1 MMCEMNKQSL
11 INRYLHPR
19 GFSLVEL
26 LVYLAIFGLVGT
38 TIWAGISTFIL
49 KQNKVMTLQELT
61 NEANF
66 SLRRV
71 SPLFSNAQAFVAR
84 TKGFRDV
91 DAGDA
96 FDDSNTKRNPNGYTK
111 NCLDIVYN
119 DGTSTTLWLQENPG
133 DDAVAGYY
141 AFFSK
146 DEAGCAGTLSTA
158 GSTQLSD
165 YIFVV
170 RDITADGDAA
180 LFEIDAEAPGT
191 VRFNLNVASI
201 NADRTTVTV
210 PLNQSES
217 IDSRFF
223 TGDNSLPSSSDCH
236 ALIKKQDLSNAGG
249 FSGPHMFLNSM
260 APSTKFE
267 GLYIHITNYNSLI
280 DVVHANA
287 PGRQLDNVTVSGGLI
302 HDIETGPNG
311 NTMNHIMNILDYI
324 VFDSATLPR
333 TLHLKFYA
341 QYGKGA
347 VYTDP
352 SELENGSGLYA
363 GEYDVDIYLEPTG
376 ARIGEPVANDGGVQ
390 CLHDYL
396 EGPPGLSVVDRTVF
410 ETGSSIP
417 VTINLS
423 RAADG
428 NVTFDWETTADTATD
443 GVDYTG
449 DSGTITIEAG
459 ATTATVSVGIIAD
472 ALDEEVPETFGV
484 TISNP
489 RGATISQSVGVVTI
503 HGTSMPNCIY
513 ANNKIMGGCST
524 SGTCTGSGLTGNQA
538 QNAANYVWSDTL
550 ATGCTQR

>member
-1 MMCEMNKQSL
+1 M
-11 INRYLHPR
+11 INIPFFARARRHPR

-71 SPLFSNAQAFVAR
+71 SPLFRNVQFFEAKDIFNPSS
-84 TKGFRDV
+84 V
-91 DAGDA
+91 DGL
-96 FDDSNTKRNPNGYTK
+96 NPKGYTK
-111 NCLDIVYN
+111 NCLDLFYN
-119 DGTSTTLWLQENPG
+119 DNTSTVLWLQENPAAEG
-133 DDAVAGYY
+133 VADYY
-141 AFFSK
+141 AFFSLT
-146 DEAGCAGTLSTA
+146 GSGVTA
-158 GSTQLSD
+158 PTCSNLNASSYINASPLSD

-191 VRFNLNVASI
+191 VRFNLNVESI
-201 NADRTTVTV
+201 NADRTTVSV

-396 EGPPGLSVVDRTVF
+396 EGPPGLSVVDRPVF

>member
-217 IDSRFF
+217 IHYNAFNFGS
-223 TGDNSLPSSSDCH
+223 GADCS
-236 ALIKKQDLSNAGG
+236 ALETKTDLSGVSSKKHAYIYD
-249 FSGPHMFLNSM
+249 
-260 APSTKFE
+260 TKNPLTPADAKFT
-267 GLYIHITNYNSLI
+267 YIYVHITNWSPF
-280 DVVHANA
+280 DT
-287 PGRQLDNVTVSGGLI
+287 VTVKEHQQVAGLSQGYGLLSKEESLDADGISGGNTL
-302 HDIETGPNG
+302 G
-311 NTMNHIMNILDYI
+311 NIKNILSYFTFSSVISPRLLHMEFYI
-324 VFDSATLPR
+324 LPSGS
-333 TLHLKFYA
+333 TPL
-341 QYGKGA
+341 GA
-347 VYTDP
+347 DEDITACTDCIQG
-352 SELENGSGLYA
+352 EL
-363 GEYDVDIYLEPTG
+363 
-376 ARIGEPVANDGGVQ
+376 
-390 CLHDYL
+390 
-396 EGPPGLSVVDRTVF
+396 
-410 ETGSSIP
+410 
-417 VTINLS
+417 
-423 RAADG
+423 
-428 NVTFDWETTADTATD
+428 
-443 GVDYTG
+443 GVDLF
-449 DSGTITIEAG
+449 ITPEA
-459 ATTATVSVGIIAD
+459 
-472 ALDEEVPETFGV
+472 
-484 TISNP
+484 
-489 RGATISQSVGVVTI
+489 
-503 HGTSMPNCIY
+503 
-513 ANNKIMGGCST
+513 CSY
-524 SGTCTGSGLTGNQA
+524 
-538 QNAANYVWSDTL
+538 NYE
-550 ATGCTQR
+550 